1 MATPRV
7 KCINLLLAAVGT
19 VEARMS
25 PQLLYA
31 MQSRKKRPYM
41 GKSQP
46 CPLISHINKGVNRHK
61 SYVQLDTSLAHT
73 SKILSSY
80 ITKLI

>member
-7 KCINLLLAAVGT
+7 KCIDLLLAAVGT
-19 VEARMS
+19 VEDRVS

-46 CPLISHINKGVNRHK
+46 CPLISHIKNGANRQKAGHLFGSHIK
-61 SYVQLDTSLAHT
+61 DFV
-73 SKILSSY
+73 IL
-80 ITKLI
+80 